1 MLRDGSVGASLKQKR
16 NVTLTLTLNLLLP
29 YIVFHKQW
37 KVIFLRLLHFYGL
50 FTAYLSY
57 VEVMSVRLYVNDTY
71 CIPIEVVTDSK
82 SLYDARYMMHY
93 IQRKIY

>member
-1 MLRDGSVGASLKQKR
+1 
-16 NVTLTLTLNLLLP
+16 
-29 YIVFHKQW
+29 
-37 KVIFLRLLHFYGL
+37 
-50 FTAYLSY
+50 
-57 VEVMSVRLYVNDTY
+57 MSVRLHVNDTY